1 MVPTDLTVVRKF
13 YHQTKIYYDVIIKIL
28 VVAVEIVIFWLE

>member
-1 MVPTDLTVVRKF
+1 MVPTDLTVVGKF
-13 YHQTKIYYDVIIKIL
+13 CYQIKIYYDVIIKIL